1 MAIGELSS
9 AKLNP
14 PIGIKPPENPKL
26 RTAKGLEK
34 LILTLK
40 DFIISAQFAVIRLL
54 FGKYEIQN
62 DETKSK
68 IEKAFDKGLIYVLS
82 KIASLDF
89 CKIASSGLNS
99 IRLGRSFNPFQPPLP
114 NASGFEKRK
123 WQLQYIAFRIQ
134 SIIDDFNS
142 TFGTDIGQDMR
153 LGLKE
158 LITEINLNLDEL
170 RSEEVGISNKEIA
183 DNFPETKIALNF
195 INEAIGKFSA
205 YANVRNISQQDVKNI
220 LKAIDDTRT
229 VAISIQALNTPA
241 NLISA
246 VDNLTGGGIDEQIQ
260 EWNEFISSRGELTRF
275 VKYMLK
281 QANSFNSTAK
291 SVLGYI
297 TLARTVMKLLLL
309 LIKIFYVIR
318 FWITGN
324 PVPSMFTNMGAISS
338 VEDGKNLVIDRK
350 GIFNFI
356 ARLQQFEA
364 LLREIAELANIMII
378 GATEIINKLNLI
390 KLSLESCNPKLAKEI
405 EDTVA
410 ETSKN
415 SEDLKKFLDDINNA
429 VKTNDTTFGKYTIAI
444 VTEQLVDEGIRLRR
458 RYGIARDSN
467 NFIVVE
473 TTPTFASL
481 DQIIINEVKFLLV
494 SKGLVKPNVSG
505 LSPEDVIVYE
515 NAISFLG
522 EDTVQ
527 FNIDQLTNLNFGD
540 IDTKGDIG
548 GFINNLPGGSSFR
561 KKARQ
566 KMAKNNEN
574 LAKNLKNT
582 DPNSKY
588 TNSINPSGN

>member
-82 KIASLDF
+82 KIASVDF
-89 CKIASSGLNS
+89 CKIISSGLNAV
-99 IRLGRSFNPFQPPLP
+99 RVGESFNPKFPPLSS
-114 NASGFEKRK
+114 ASPFEKRK
-123 WQLQYIAFRIQ
+123 WQIQYIAFRIQ
-134 SIIDDFNS
+134 SSIDDFKAV
-142 TFGTDIGQDMR
+142 FGTDIGQDMR
-153 LGLKE
+153 LGLRE
-158 LITEINLNLDEL
+158 LLTEINLNLDQL

-183 DNFPETKIALNF
+183 DNFPQTKIALNF
-195 INEAIGKFSA
+195 INDAIGRFSTFI
-205 YANVRNISQQDVKNI
+205 NKNISQEEVKDV
-220 LKAIDDTRT
+220 LKAIDDTSDIARG
-229 VAISIQALNTPA
+229 IMALNTPA
-241 NLISA
+241 NLIST
-246 VDNLTGGGIDEQIQ
+246 VDRLTGGNLDEEIKKL
-260 EWNEFISSRGELTRF
+260 EEFLSSRGEPIRF
-275 VKYMLK
+275 IKYLLK

-297 TLARTVMKLLLL
+297 TLARTIIKLLLL
-309 LIKIFYVIR
+309 LIKVFYVIR
-318 FWITGN
+318 FWITAN
-324 PVPSMFTNMGAISS
+324 PVPAMLTPMGAIST
-338 VEDGKNLVIDRK
+338 VEDGKNVIDRK

-364 LLREIAELANIMII
+364 LLREIAELAQIMIV
-378 GATEIINKLNLI
+378 GATEIIGKLTLI
-390 KLSLESCNPKLAKEI
+390 KLNLESCNPKLAKEI
-405 EDTVA
+405 DDVIQ
-410 ETSKN
+410 ETSRN
-415 SEDLKKFLDDINNA
+415 SEQLRRFLDDINNA
-429 VKTNDTTFGKYTIAI
+429 VQTNNTTFGKYIIAI
-444 VTEQLVDEGIRLRR
+444 VTEELADEGIRLKR

-467 NFIVVE
+467 NFIVVQ

-481 DQIIINEVKFLLV
+481 DQIIINEVKFLLA
-494 SKGLVKPNVSG
+494 SKGLVKSSVSV
-505 LSPEDVIVYE
+505 LSPEDSIVYE
-515 NAISFLG
+515 NAIAFLG
-522 EDTVQ
+522 EDNLQ
-527 FNIDQLTNLNFGD
+527 FNIDALTNLEIEG

-548 GFINNLPGGSSFR
+548 SFVNNLPGGSSFR
-561 KKARQ
+561 KKSRE
-566 KMAKNNEN
+566 KVAKNNQN

-588 TNSINPSGN
+588 AKSINPSGS